1 MTHKILM
8 KEQIKSWVLRVL
20 SGYCFEERRPD
31 FPEVYILSPW
41 IKDVRL
47 EIDKEVRELDESWFS
62 GVYGIASINL
72 PYALLLLKLEGA
84 NINIITRPP
93 TEKHYKRAWED
104 ARTLLDFLDEIG
116 CNVYA
121 NPDFHSKLILS
132 NDIALLGSFNLSFSA
147 LWGREEIGVC
157 IDDIENLRILERYAH
172 EVISSSKPYGYTQ
185 QGRRQELAHDKR
197 AGRELSR
204 ELLAR
209 LGEYGPLK
217 EDDYKP
223 IYSVTRGWLFEK
235 IIDAD
240 SDFVEACGG
249 FSYAC
254 HEFLFHHFKTIL
266 SYDLIK
272 LAAPDLE
279 AFYVSVFTT
288 FLKSQPKE
296 RRLQLLRRLFD
307 YQGKNEIGKILDFLK
322 TKFARTH
329 VPNIRPEFAHWYD
342 LTESK

>member
-1 MTHKILM
+1 M

-20 SGYCFEERRPD
+20 SGLCFEERRTH
-31 FPEVYILSPW
+31 FPEVCILSPW

-47 EIDKEVRELDESWFS
+47 EIDKVRELDESWFG

-72 PYALLLLKLEGA
+72 PYALLLLKLNGA
-84 NINIITRPP
+84 NINIVTHPP
-93 TEKHYKRAWED
+93 TEKHYKRASED

-132 NDIALLGSFNLSFSA
+132 NDMALLGSFNLSFSA
-147 LWGREEIGVC
+147 LWGKEEIGVC

-185 QGRRQELAHDKR
+185 QARRQEFARDRR

-204 ELLAR
+204 ERLAR
-209 LGEYGPLK
+209 LGEYGHLK
-217 EDDYKP
+217 EDDYRP
-223 IYSVTRGWLFEK
+223 ISPVTRGWLFE
-235 IIDAD
+235 IMIHAD
-240 SDFVEACGG
+240 SDLVTACGG

-254 HEFLFHHFKTIL
+254 NEFLFRHFEPTR

-272 LAAPDLE
+272 LAASNLE
-279 AFYVSVFTT
+279 TFYVNVFITY
-288 FLKSQPKE
+288 LSSQPKE
-296 RRLQLLRRLFD
+296 KRLQLFRHLFD
-307 YQGKNEIGKILDFLK
+307 YQGKNETGEILDFLK

-329 VPNIRPEFAHWYD
+329 VPTIRPEYVRWPD
-342 LTESK
+342 STEPK